1 MKKTL
6 VALAVAA
13 LTATSANAAV
23 VYNQDGTKLDINGSV
38 RVLLD
43 KNTDK
48 RTDLKNDGSRINFA
62 ASQDLGNGLSA
73 VGYLR
78 LKVEGENFNE
88 LKVNKLYAGLAQE
101 GIGTL
106 TFGRQDTNADEV
118 QLADYTYHYGD
129 DGNYYGKS
137 TLKTE
142 NEKGIK
148 FRSAEFA
155 GFSFGADY
163 GFSQNVSKTNGK
175 QNLNNF
181 GVAMFYTANF
191 ADNVTLNVNAGY
203 TQEKVVDVRKTA
215 EINGKEKAWLT
226 AAEVVTGPVSLAVS
240 YGQVKNTAVDKKL
253 KKLVVGAKY
262 QVTDVAK
269 VYTQYQHNSYDKRN
283 SRNAHNLNSFTVGA
297 GYLLHKNV
305 ETFVEFGRQNKI
317 VFNGVEKRQNQ
328 NKVGAGFRV
337 FF

>member
-163 GFSQNVSKTNGK
+163 GFSENVSKSKPLKKENT
-175 QNLNNF
+175 NNF
-181 GVAMFYTANF
+181 GVAVFYTNNF

-203 TQEKVVDVRKTA
+203 TQEKVEKKVTGSG
-215 EINGKEKAWLT
+215 NKEKAWLT

-240 YGQVKNTAVDKKL
+240 YGQVKNTAYTVKL
-253 KKLVVGAKY
+253 KKFVVGAKY

-269 VYTQYQHNSYDKRN
+269 VYTQYQHNSFEEREN
-283 SRNAHNLNSFTVGA
+283 SAHNLNSFTVGA

-305 ETFVEFGRQNKI
+305 ETFVEYGRQNKV
-317 VFNGVEKRQNQ
+317 VFDGIESRKNQ
-328 NKVGAGFRV
+328 NKIGAGFRV